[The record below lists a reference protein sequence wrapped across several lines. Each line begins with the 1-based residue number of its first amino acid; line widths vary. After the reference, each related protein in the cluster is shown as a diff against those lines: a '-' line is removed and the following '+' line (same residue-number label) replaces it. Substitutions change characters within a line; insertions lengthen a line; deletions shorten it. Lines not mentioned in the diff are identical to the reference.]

1 MKNMSIRYY
10 VRVSS
15 IDQKIDRQLL
25 AYDKADFIYIDK
37 MSGIK
42 RDRPELERM
51 LNDLQAG
58 DTVVVKSIDR
68 LSRSTKD
75 LLDIVEQIRTARA
88 NLHILDLNI
97 DTSTAM
103 GKCVLTILGA
113 IAELDRKTIKER
125 TAEGIA
131 IAKSQGKYKGRKKG
145 AISLRDME
153 SIKRFKIFYNSG
165 LSKSAIAREFNVSR
179 TTIYKWMEELRRRGI
194 IKSANKSQ

>member
-1 MKNMSIRYY
+1 MSIRYY

-42 RDRPELERM
+42 RDRPELDRM

-75 LLDIVEQIRTARA
+75 LLEIVEQIRTAQA
-88 NLHILDLNI
+88 NLNILDLNI

-131 IAKSQGKYKGRKKG
+131 IAKAAGKY
-145 AISLRDME
+145 RD
-153 SIKRFKIFYNSG
+153 
-165 LSKSAIAREFNVSR
+165 
-179 TTIYKWMEELRRRGI
+179 
-194 IKSANKSQ
+194 

>member
-1 MKNMSIRYY
+1 MAIRYY

-15 IDQKIDRQLL
+15 MDQKIDRQLL
-25 AYDKADFIYIDK
+25 AYEEADYIYIDR
-37 MSGIK
+37 MSGMK

-51 LNDLQAG
+51 LADLETG

-75 LLDIVEQIRTARA
+75 LLEIVEQIRSVQA
-88 NLHILDLNI
+88 NLHILDLQI

-145 AISLRDME
+145 AISLRDTE
-153 SIKRFKIFYNSG
+153 TIKRFKIFCNSG
-165 LSKSAIAREFNVSR
+165 LTKTDIAREFKVSR
-179 TTIYKWMEELRRRGI
+179 TTVYKWIEELKRRGI
-194 IKSANKSQ
+194 IKQPLTEVND

>member
-1 MKNMSIRYY
+1 MSIRYY
-10 VRVSS
+10 VRVSTME
-15 IDQKIDRQLL
+15 QKIDRQIL
-25 AYDKADFIYIDK
+25 AYDKADRTYVDK

-42 RDRPELERM
+42 KDRPDLVRM

-75 LLDIVEQIRTARA
+75 LLEIVEQIRTARA
-88 NLHILDLNI
+88 NLHILDLKI
-97 DTSTAM
+97 DTSTPM
-103 GKCVLTILGA
+103 GECVLTILGA

-145 AISLRDME
+145 AISLRDTE
-153 SIKRFKIFYNSG
+153 AIKRFKIFYNSG
-165 LSKSAIAREFNVSR
+165 LTKSDIAREFNVSR
-179 TTIYKWMEELRRRGI
+179 TTVYKWIAELKYRGI
-194 IKSANKSQ
+194 IK

>member
-1 MKNMSIRYY
+1 MPVRYY

-15 IDQKIDRQLL
+15 MDQKIDRQLV
-25 AYDKADFIYIDK
+25 AYEEADYIYIDR
-37 MSGIK
+37 MSGMK

-51 LNDLQAG
+51 LNELEAG

-75 LLDIVEQIRTARA
+75 LLEIVEQIKTAQA
-88 NLHILDLNI
+88 NLNILDLQI

-131 IAKSQGKYKGRKKG
+131 IAKAAGKYKGRKKG
-145 AISLRDME
+145 AISLRDTE
-153 SIKRFKIFYNSG
+153 AIKRFKIFYNSG
-165 LSKSAIAREFNVSR
+165 LTKSAIAKEFNVSR
-179 TTIYKWMEELRRRGI
+179 TTIYKWIEELKRRGV
-194 IKSANKSQ
+194 IK

>member
-1 MKNMSIRYY
+1 MLIRYY

-15 IDQKIDRQLL
+15 MDQKIDRQLL
-25 AYDKADFIYIDK
+25 AYDRADFIYIDK
-37 MSGIK
+37 MSGMK

-75 LLDIVEQIRTARA
+75 LLEIVEQIRTSQA

-145 AISLRDME
+145 AISLRDTE
-153 SIKRFKIFYNSG
+153 AIKRFKIFYNSG

-179 TTIYKWMEELRRRGI
+179 TTIYKWIKELKRRGI
-194 IKSANKSQ
+194 IK

>member
-1 MKNMSIRYY
+1 MIRYY

-15 IDQKIDRQLL
+15 MDQKIDRQLF
-25 AYDKADFIYIDK
+25 AYDKADSIYIDK
-37 MSGIK
+37 MSGVK
-42 RDRPELERM
+42 RDRPELDRM
-51 LNDLQAG
+51 LNDLQAD

-75 LLDIVEQIRTARA
+75 LLDIIEQIISVKA
-88 NLHILDLNI
+88 NLKILDLNI

-131 IAKSQGKYKGRKKG
+131 IAKAAGKYKGRKKG
-145 AISLRDME
+145 AISLRDE
-153 SIKRFKIFYNSG
+153 EAIRRFKIFYNNG
-165 LSKSAIAREFNVSR
+165 LTKSDIAREFNVSR
-179 TTIYKWMEELRRRGI
+179 TTVYKWIEELRCRGT
-194 IKSANKSQ
+194 IK

>member
-1 MKNMSIRYY
+1 MTVRYY

-15 IDQKIDRQLL
+15 MDQKIDRQLL
-25 AYDKADFIYIDK
+25 AYAKADSIYIDK
-37 MSGIK
+37 MSGTK
-42 RDRPELERM
+42 RERPNLIRM
-51 LNDLQAG
+51 LSDLQAG

-75 LLDIVEQIRTARA
+75 LLEIVEQIRTVQA
-88 NLHILDLNI
+88 NLHILDLKI

-131 IAKSQGKYKGRKKG
+131 IAKSQGKYKVRKKG
-145 AISLRDME
+145 AIALRDTE
-153 SIKRFKIFYNSG
+153 SIKRFKIFYNNG
-165 LSKSAIAREFNVSR
+165 LTNSDIAREFNVSR
-179 TTIYKWMEELRRRGI
+179 TTVYKWIEELKRRGI
-194 IKSANKSQ
+194 IK

>member
-1 MKNMSIRYY
+1 MSIRYY

-15 IDQKIDRQLL
+15 MDQRIDRQLL
-25 AYDKADFIYIDK
+25 AYDKADRTYVDK

-42 RDRPELERM
+42 RDRPELERV
-51 LNDLQAG
+51 LADLQAG

-75 LLDIVEQIRTARA
+75 LLDIVEQIRAAQA

-145 AISLRDME
+145 AISLRDDE
-153 SIKRFKIFYNSG
+153 AIRRFKIFYNSG
-165 LSKSAIAREFNVSR
+165 LTKTDIAREFNVSR
-179 TTIYKWMEELRRRGI
+179 TTVYKWIAELKYRGI
-194 IKSANKSQ
+194 IK

>member
-1 MKNMSIRYY
+1 MMNMPIRYY

-15 IDQKIDRQLL
+15 MDQKIDRQLL
-25 AYDKADFIYIDK
+25 AYDKADSIYIDK
-37 MSGIK
+37 MSGMK

-51 LNDLQAG
+51 LNDLQVG

-75 LLDIVEQIRTARA
+75 LLDIVDQIRTAQA

-97 DTSTAM
+97 DTGTAM

-145 AISLRDME
+145 AISLRDSE
-153 SIKRFKIFYNSG
+153 AIKRFKIFYNSG
-165 LSKSAIAREFNVSR
+165 LTKSAIAREFNVSR
-179 TTIYKWMEELRRRGI
+179 TTIYKWIEELKHRGI
-194 IKSANKSQ
+194 IK

>member
-1 MKNMSIRYY
+1 MSIRYY
-10 VRVSS
+10 VRVSTM
-15 IDQKIDRQLL
+15 DQKIDRQLL

-75 LLDIVEQIRTARA
+75 LLEIVEQIRTAQA
-88 NLHILDLNI
+88 NLHILNLKI

-145 AISLRDME
+145 AISLRDSE

-194 IKSANKSQ
+194 IK

>member
-1 MKNMSIRYY
+1 MAIRYY

-15 IDQKIDRQLL
+15 MDQKIDRQLL

-37 MSGIK
+37 MSGVK

-58 DTVVVKSIDR
+58 DTVAVKSIDR

-75 LLDIVEQIRTARA
+75 LLEIVEQIRTTQA

-145 AISLRDME
+145 AISLRDDKA
-153 SIKRFKIFYNSG
+153 IRRFKIFYDSG
-165 LSKSAIAREFNVSR
+165 LTKSDIAREFNVSR
-179 TTIYKWMEELRRRGI
+179 TTIYKWIEELKRRGM
-194 IKSANKSQ
+194 IK

>member
-1 MKNMSIRYY
+1 MLIRYY

-15 IDQKIDRQLL
+15 MDQKIDRQLL
-25 AYDKADFIYIDK
+25 AYDRADFIYIDK
-37 MSGIK
+37 MSGMK

-75 LLDIVEQIRTARA
+75 LLEIVEQIRTSQA

-145 AISLRDME
+145 AISLRDTE
-153 SIKRFKIFYNSG
+153 AIKRFKIFYNNG
-165 LSKSAIAREFNVSR
+165 LTKSAIAREFNVSR
-179 TTIYKWMEELRRRGI
+179 TTIYKWIKELKRRGI
-194 IKSANKSQ
+194 IK

>member
-1 MKNMSIRYY
+1 MSIRYY

-15 IDQKIDRQLL
+15 MDQKIDRQLL

-42 RDRPELERM
+42 RDRPELDRM

-75 LLDIVEQIRTARA
+75 LLEIVEQIRTARA
-88 NLHILDLNI
+88 NLHILDLKI
-97 DTSTAM
+97 DTSTPM

-125 TAEGIA
+125 TTEGIA

-145 AISLRDME
+145 AIYLRDTE
-153 SIKRFKIFYNSG
+153 SIKRFKVFYNIG
-165 LSKSAIAREFNVSR
+165 LTKSDIAREFNVSR
-179 TTIYKWMEELRRRGI
+179 TTVYKWIEELRRRGI
-194 IKSANKSQ
+194 IK

>member
-1 MKNMSIRYY
+1 M
-10 VRVSS
+10 
-15 IDQKIDRQLL
+15 DQKIDRQLL
-25 AYDKADFIYIDK
+25 AYDKADSIYIDK
-37 MSGIK
+37 MSGMK

-51 LNDLQAG
+51 LNDLQVG

-75 LLDIVEQIRTARA
+75 LLDIVDQIRTAQA

-97 DTSTAM
+97 DTGTAM

-145 AISLRDME
+145 AISLRDSE
-153 SIKRFKIFYNSG
+153 AIKRFKIFYNSG
-165 LSKSAIAREFNVSR
+165 LTKSAIAREFNVSR
-179 TTIYKWMEELRRRGI
+179 TTIYKWIEELKHRGI
-194 IKSANKSQ
+194 IK

>member
-1 MKNMSIRYY
+1 MPVRYY

-15 IDQKIDRQLL
+15 MDQKIDRQLV
-25 AYDKADFIYIDK
+25 AYENADYLYIDK
-37 MSGIK
+37 MSGMK

-51 LNDLQAG
+51 LNELEVG

-75 LLDIVEQIRTARA
+75 LLEIVEKIRAAQA

-103 GKCVLTILGA
+103 GKCVLTIIGA

-145 AISLRDME
+145 AISLRDTE

-165 LSKSAIAREFNVSR
+165 LTKSDIAREFNVSR
-179 TTIYKWMEELRRRGI
+179 TTIYKWIVELKHRGI
-194 IKSANKSQ
+194 IK

>member
-1 MKNMSIRYY
+1 MSIRYY

-15 IDQKIDRQLL
+15 MDQKIDRQLL

-51 LNDLQAG
+51 IADLEAG

-75 LLDIVEQIRTARA
+75 LLDIVEQIRTAQA

-131 IAKSQGKYKGRKKG
+131 IAKAAGKYRGRKKG
-145 AISLRDME
+145 AISLRDIE

-165 LSKSAIAREFNVSR
+165 LTKSDIAREFNVSR
-179 TTIYKWMEELRRRGI
+179 TTIYKWIEELKRRGI
-194 IKSANKSQ
+194 IK

>member
-1 MKNMSIRYY
+1 MIRYY

-15 IDQKIDRQLL
+15 MDQKIDRQLL
-25 AYDKADFIYIDK
+25 AYDKADSIYIDK
-37 MSGIK
+37 MSGVK
-42 RDRPELERM
+42 RDRPELDRM

-75 LLDIVEQIRTARA
+75 LLDIIEQIRAVKA
-88 NLHILDLNI
+88 NLKILDLNI

-103 GKCVLTILGA
+103 GKCVLIILGA

-131 IAKSQGKYKGRKKG
+131 IAKAAGKYRGRKKG
-145 AISLRDME
+145 AISLRDTE
-153 SIKRFKIFYNSG
+153 AIKRFKIFYNSG
-165 LSKSAIAREFNVSR
+165 LTKSAIAREFNVSR
-179 TTIYKWMEELRRRGI
+179 TTIYKWIEELRRRGI
-194 IKSANKSQ
+194 IK

>member
-1 MKNMSIRYY
+1 MSVRYY

-25 AYDKADFIYIDK
+25 AYDKADSIYIDK

-42 RDRPELERM
+42 KNRPELERM
-51 LNDLQAG
+51 LAELQAG

-75 LLDIVEQIRTARA
+75 LLDIVEQIRNAQA
-88 NLHILDLNI
+88 NLHILDLKI

-145 AISLRDME
+145 AISLRDTE
-153 SIKRFKIFYNSG
+153 AIKRFKIFYNSG
-165 LSKSAIAREFNVSR
+165 LTKSAIAREFNVSR
-179 TTIYKWMEELRRRGI
+179 TTIYKWIEELKHRGI
-194 IKSANKSQ
+194 IK

>member
-1 MKNMSIRYY
+1 MSVRYY

-15 IDQKIDRQLL
+15 MDQKIDRQLL
-25 AYDKADFIYIDK
+25 AYDKADYIYIDK
-37 MSGIK
+37 MSGMK
-42 RDRPELERM
+42 RDCPELERM
-51 LNDLQAG
+51 LNDLQAC

-75 LLDIVEQIRTARA
+75 LLEIVEQIRMVQA

-113 IAELDRKTIKER
+113 IAEMDRKTIKER

-145 AISLRDME
+145 AISLRGTE

-165 LSKSAIAREFNVSR
+165 LTKSDIAREFNVSR
-179 TTIYKWMEELRRRGI
+179 TTIYKWIAELKRKGI
-194 IKSANKSQ
+194 IK

>member
-1 MKNMSIRYY
+1 MPVRYY

-15 IDQKIDRQLL
+15 MDQKIDRQLM
-25 AYDKADFIYIDK
+25 AYENADYLYIDK
-37 MSGIK
+37 MSGMK

-51 LNDLQAG
+51 LSELQAG

-75 LLDIVEQIRTARA
+75 LLEIVEQIKTAQA
-88 NLHILDLNI
+88 NLHILDLQI

-131 IAKSQGKYKGRKKG
+131 IAKAAGKYRGRKKG
-145 AISLRDME
+145 AISLRDDE
-153 SIKRFKIFYNSG
+153 AIRRFKIFYNSG
-165 LSKSAIAREFNVSR
+165 LTKSDIAREFNVSR
-179 TTIYKWMEELRRRGI
+179 TTVYKWIEELRRRGI
-194 IKSANKSQ
+194 IK

>member
-1 MKNMSIRYY
+1 MSIRYY

-15 IDQKIDRQLL
+15 MDQRIDRQLL
-25 AYDKADFIYIDK
+25 AYDKADSIYIDK
-37 MSGIK
+37 MSGVK
-42 RDRPELERM
+42 RERPELERM

-75 LLDIVEQIRTARA
+75 LLDIVEQIRAAQA

-145 AISLRDME
+145 AISLRDDE
-153 SIKRFKIFYNSG
+153 AIRRFKIFYNSG
-165 LSKSAIAREFNVSR
+165 LTKSDIARDFNVSR
-179 TTIYKWMEELRRRGI
+179 TTIYKWIEELRRRGI
-194 IKSANKSQ
+194 IK

>member
-1 MKNMSIRYY
+1 MAIRYY

-15 IDQKIDRQLL
+15 MDQKIDRQLL
-25 AYDKADFIYIDK
+25 AYGKADSIYIDK
-37 MSGIK
+37 MSGVK

-51 LNDLQAG
+51 LNDLQIG

-75 LLDIVEQIRTARA
+75 LLEIVEQIKMVQA

-97 DTSTAM
+97 DTSTPM

-145 AISLRDME
+145 AISLRDTE
-153 SIKRFKIFYNSG
+153 AIKRFKIFYNSG
-165 LSKSAIAREFNVSR
+165 LTKSAIAREFNVSR
-179 TTIYKWMEELRRRGI
+179 TTIYKWIEELKRRGT
-194 IKSANKSQ
+194 IK

>member
-1 MKNMSIRYY
+1 MSIRYY

-15 IDQKIDRQLL
+15 MDQKIDRQLL
-25 AYDKADFIYIDK
+25 AYDKADSIYIDK
-37 MSGIK
+37 MSGVN
-42 RDRPELERM
+42 RDRPELVRM
-51 LNDLQAG
+51 LNELQTD

-75 LLDIVEQIRTARA
+75 LLEIVEQIRAA
-88 NLHILDLNI
+88 QASLHILDLNI

-153 SIKRFKIFYNSG
+153 AIKRFKVFYNSE
-165 LSKSAIAREFNVSR
+165 LSKSDIARGRKKRQNACIFS
-179 TTIYKWMEELRRRGI
+179 
-194 IKSANKSQ
+194 

>member
-1 MKNMSIRYY
+1 MSIRYY

-15 IDQKIDRQLL
+15 MDQKIDRQLL

-42 RDRPELERM
+42 RERPELERM

-75 LLDIVEQIRTARA
+75 LLEIVEQIRAAQA

-97 DTSTAM
+97 DTNTAM

-131 IAKSQGKYKGRKKG
+131 IAKNQGKYKGRKKG
-145 AISLRDME
+145 AISLRDTE

-165 LSKSAIAREFNVSR
+165 LSKSDIAREFNVSR
-179 TTIYKWMEELRRRGI
+179 TTVYKWIDELRRRGI
-194 IKSANKSQ
+194 IK

>member
-1 MKNMSIRYY
+1 MSIRYY

-15 IDQKIDRQLL
+15 MDQKIDRQLL
-25 AYDKADFIYIDK
+25 AYGKADSIYIDK
-37 MSGIK
+37 MSGVK

-51 LNDLQAG
+51 LNELQTG

-75 LLDIVEQIRTARA
+75 LLDIVEHIRIAQA

-165 LSKSAIAREFNVSR
+165 LTKSAIAREFNVSR
-179 TTIYKWMEELRRRGI
+179 TTIYKWIAELKHRSV
-194 IKSANKSQ
+194 IK

>member
-1 MKNMSIRYY
+1 MSIRYY

-15 IDQKIDRQLL
+15 MDQKIDRQLL
-25 AYDKADFIYIDK
+25 AYDKADSIYVDK
-37 MSGIK
+37 MSGLR

-75 LLDIVEQIRTARA
+75 LLEIVEQIRTAQA
-88 NLHILDLNI
+88 NLHILNLKI

-145 AISLRDME
+145 AISLRDSE

-194 IKSANKSQ
+194 IK